1 MYRLFVLIII
11 ILSLLGT
18 GIYLLSNRHQSTELK
33 ARISVAEAMTNR
45 ETEGY
50 ARAIAPREFIFPD
63 DYGPHPEFQTE
74 WWYYTGNLTTE
85 NGRHFGFQF
94 TIFRNSISPDSKQP
108 SSPWASNQIYMGHFA
123 LTDVEGKQ
131 FYSFERFSRGA
142 IHLAGAQAVPFR
154 VWLEDWKV
162 EATEVDSNTAT
173 PVIRI
178 RAAENDIS
186 LNINLKS
193 TKSIV
198 LHGDHGLSQ
207 KGPERGNASYY
218 YSFTRLTARGEI
230 QIKDNSFN
238 VQGLGWLDREWSTS
252 ALGKDQVGWDW
263 FSLQLHD
270 GSEIMYYQ
278 IRKHNGLADEF
289 SSGTLIEKD
298 GSTRTITLQDIS
310 LEVLNYWTSPRSG
323 KYPSHWR
330 LSIPK
335 EKLILEIIPYL
346 ANQELDV
353 SIRYWEGAVQIK
365 GISDGKSIEGRGYV
379 ELTGYANHN

>member
-1 MYRLFVLIII
+1 M
-11 ILSLLGT
+11 
-18 GIYLLSNRHQSTELK
+18 
-33 ARISVAEAMTNR
+33 ISVAEAMANR
-45 ETEGY
+45 EIEGY

-94 TIFRNSISPDSKQP
+94 TIFRNSISPDSTP
-108 SSPWASNQIYMGHFA
+108 RSSPWATNQIYMGHFA
-123 LTDVEGKQ
+123 LTDVEGKR
-131 FYSFERFSRGA
+131 FYSFERFSRSA
-142 IHLAGAQAVPFR
+142 NNLAGAKANPFR

-162 EATEVDSNTAT
+162 ESTEADSNTAT
-173 PVIRI
+173 PVIRV
-178 RAAENDIS
+178 RASENDIS

-193 TKSIV
+193 TKPIV

-207 KGPERGNASYY
+207 KGPERGKASYY
-218 YSFTRLTARGEI
+218 YSFTRLTTRGEI

-252 ALGKDQVGWDW
+252 ALSKDQVGWDW

-323 KYPSHWR
+323 KYPSRWR

-379 ELTGYANHN
+379 ELTGYANRNNAYKEKSYILFK